1 MVIYMFILLV
11 GIAIA
16 SVVIGFG
23 VKLIK
28 NAEKLSGDQKTAN
41 KIYGIEIIVVGVVI
55 LVSTFVLA
63 SVFSDINKQDWMYV
77 GFIAL
82 GIAVMF
88 LVIVGIAF
96 ARGLTLSEF
105 FHRVEIGEA
114 EEKISEKTRKKIGIL
129 ILVGSVVLTV
139 IFVVL
144 VITNPLRS
152 ISNKVERNCPYCG
165 DEGAYYEFGSYYY
178 CEDCYD
184 GLVDAK
190 ERVENN

>member
-1 MVIYMFILLV
+1 MVILLI

-16 SVVIGFG
+16 CVVIGFG

-28 NAEKLSGDQKTAN
+28 DAEKLSGDQKTAN

-55 LVSTFVLA
+55 LVSTFVLV
-63 SVFSDINKQDWMYV
+63 SVFFDIDKQAWMHV

-96 ARGLTLSEF
+96 TRGLTLSEF
-105 FHRVEIGEA
+105 FHRVEIGDA
-114 EEKISEKTRKKIGIL
+114 EEKISEKTRKKIGIS
-129 ILVGSVVLTV
+129 ILVGSAVLIV

-144 VITNPLRS
+144 VLANPLRS
-152 ISNKVERNCPYCG
+152 ISNNEERKCGYCG
-165 DEGAYYEFGSYYY
+165 DSGAYYKFGSHYY
-178 CEDCYD
+178 CDDCYD

-190 ERVENN
+190 DRVENN